1 MVDDEIACRVE
12 SQVKLDRLCQ
22 LEPIGDGLNE
32 SIIGRTINSQ
42 FRQFPHAKML
52 KFWTAFE
59 PQIDVALQ
67 HALYA

>member
-42 FRQFPHAKML
+42 FRQFPHAKMIEFL
-52 KFWTAFE
+52 TAFE
-59 PQIDVALQ
+59 PQKILAYQ
-67 HALYA
+67 HTLYT